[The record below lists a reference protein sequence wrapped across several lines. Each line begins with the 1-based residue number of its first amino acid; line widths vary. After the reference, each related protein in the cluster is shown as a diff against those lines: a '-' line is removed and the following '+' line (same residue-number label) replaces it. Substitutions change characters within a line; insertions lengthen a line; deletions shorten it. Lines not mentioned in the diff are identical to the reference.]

1 MVFAISMR
9 QLTAALAL
17 ASACILT
24 ACSTSTGGKPA
35 AAGSPGVAS
44 ATTTTS
50 SAAPVAVGDLQG
62 LLLSAAEI
70 STALGATGM
79 AAVSYGPVDEMADD
93 SPEINNKDCVVVH
106 DTAES
111 AVYDGTG
118 YVAVN
123 NPVFQDDPDIQKAK
137 YLLDEAAVSFP
148 SATGA
153 AKFFTASSQRWPA
166 CANQTYKYKTDT
178 WTTGPVSNTN
188 GVLSATTTQEGENGW
203 ACQRALTVANN
214 VAVDVKSCSYNPGD
228 SAVTVADQI
237 AAKIAAR

>member
-1 MVFAISMR
+1 LVFAISMR

-17 ASACILT
+17 ASACIL
-24 ACSTSTGGKPA
+24 AGCSTSTGGKPA
-35 AAGSPGVAS
+35 ATGSPGVAS
-44 ATTTTS
+44 ATTTTT
-50 SAAPVAVGDLQG
+50 SAAPVAAGDLRG
-62 LLLSAAEI
+62 LTLGPAELNA
-70 STALGATGM
+70 ALGAKSM
-79 AAVSYGPVDEMADD
+79 AALSYGTDELADD
-93 SPEINNKDCVVVH
+93 SSDINNKDCVVLH

-118 YVAVN
+118 YVAVY
-123 NPVFQDDPDIQKAK
+123 NPIFQDDPDIQKAK

-148 SATGA
+148 SASNA

-188 GVLSATTTQEGENGW
+188 GVLSATTTQEGQDGW

-214 VAVDVKSCSYNPGD
+214 VAVDVKSCSYNSDD
-228 SAVTVADQI
+228 SAVTVAHQI
-237 AAKIAAR
+237 AAKITAK

>member
-1 MVFAISMR
+1 MSMR
-9 QLTAALAL
+9 QKTAALAL
-17 ASACILT
+17 ASACILA

-35 AAGSPGVAS
+35 ATGSSGVAS
-44 ATTTTS
+44 AATTTTS

-153 AKFFTASSQRWPA
+153 AKFLYR
-166 CANQTYKYKTDT
+166 
-178 WTTGPVSNTN
+178 
-188 GVLSATTTQEGENGW
+188 LIAT
-203 ACQRALTVANN
+203 L
-214 VAVDVKSCSYNPGD
+214 
-228 SAVTVADQI
+228 
-237 AAKIAAR
+237 ARLRQPDI